1 MGYRAGHGHPP
12 DDNLPDN
19 HLRLLEWLE
28 EHPEGSLTA
37 AAEALGLDVDE
48 VEDLCADLVA
58 EGMIERVAEH

>member
-1 MGYRAGHGHPP
+1 MDTP
-12 DDNLPDN
+12 DDDDRPDN

-58 EGMIERVAEH
+58 EGMIERVWEQ